1 VPGVQG
7 RVRGLK
13 RTAARRQRRAPPQTG
28 LPQSRRATTW
38 LQTFLLHLRASGC
51 SPLTVEAYRRDLLVF
66 ATAHGAL
73 PDTASRDDVRTHLAA
88 MVRSGANPG
97 TVGRRL
103 AALRR
108 YFRHGV
114 DQGAWASDPTLG
126 LRPPQRQRVLPRHL
140 DEAAALRLMD
150 LPDTRRLEGKRDR
163 AILELF
169 YGTGMRLAELVG
181 LDRDDV
187 HLESENLRVLGKGNK
202 ERILPLTGCV
212 HRAVSAYLAAAPV
225 AVPETDGRLPLFLGR
240 GRRRLSRRSVQ
251 RLVADAI
258 RRTAAVSKA
267 SPHVLRHSF
276 ATHMLNAGADLR
288 AVQELLGHSRLSTTQ
303 IYTHVSIERARKAY
317 ERAHPRA

>member
-1 VPGVQG
+1 MPGVQG

-13 RTAARRQRRAPPQTG
+13 RTAARRQRPAPPS
-28 LPQSRRATTW
+28 PRRATTW

-51 SPLTVEAYRRDLLVF
+51 SPLTVEAYRGDLLAF
-66 ATAHGAL
+66 ASARGAL
-73 PDTASRDDVRTHLAA
+73 PDTAQRDDVRAYLAS
-88 MVRSGANPG
+88 MVRGGANPR

-114 DQGAWASDPTLG
+114 DQGKLASDPTLG

-140 DEAAALRLMD
+140 DEAAALRLLD

-163 AILELF
+163 AILELL

-187 HLESENLRVLGKGNK
+187 QLEGESLRVLGKGNK
-202 ERILPLTGCV
+202 ERLLPLTGCV
-212 HRAVSAYLAAAPV
+212 RRAVSAYLAAAPV
-225 AVPETDGRLPLFLGR
+225 PVPEADGRLPLLLGR
-240 GRRRLSRRSVQ
+240 GRKRLSRRSVQ